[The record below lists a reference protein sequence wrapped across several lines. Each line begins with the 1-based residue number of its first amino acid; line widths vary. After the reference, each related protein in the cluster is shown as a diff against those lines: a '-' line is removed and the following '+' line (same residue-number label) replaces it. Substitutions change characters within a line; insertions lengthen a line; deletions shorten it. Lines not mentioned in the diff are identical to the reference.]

1 MSEELS
7 PQDEEPRLA
16 RHPELEPERLLRGG
30 YAGLPADGRGS
41 PVAGAT
47 QSRLQGA
54 KNGGAGRKSVT
65 ISGFSP
71 GLVATMAIIGM
82 DSLTF

>member
-1 MSEELS
+1 MWEELS
-7 PQDEEPRLA
+7 PQDEEHGLA

-30 YAGLPADGRGS
+30 YAGLPAHGRGS

-54 KNGGAGRKSVT
+54 ENGKAGRKSVT

-71 GLVATMAIIGM
+71 GLIAAMTITGTN
-82 DSLTF
+82 SLTL

>member
-7 PQDEEPRLA
+7 PQDEEHGLA

-30 YAGLPADGRGS
+30 YAGLLADGRGS
-41 PVAGAT
+41 PVTGAT

-54 KNGGAGRKSVT
+54 EKGGAGRKSVT
-65 ISGFSP
+65 ISGLSP
-71 GLVATMAIIGM
+71 GLIAAMAIIGM
-82 DSLTF
+82 NSITL

>member
-7 PQDEEPRLA
+7 PQDEEHGLA

-30 YAGLPADGRGS
+30 YAGLSADGRGS
-41 PVAGAT
+41 PVAEAT

-54 KNGGAGRKSVT
+54 ENGRAGRKSVT
-65 ISGFSP
+65 ISGFPP
-71 GLVATMAIIGM
+71 GLVVAMTITGM
-82 DSLTF
+82 SSLTS